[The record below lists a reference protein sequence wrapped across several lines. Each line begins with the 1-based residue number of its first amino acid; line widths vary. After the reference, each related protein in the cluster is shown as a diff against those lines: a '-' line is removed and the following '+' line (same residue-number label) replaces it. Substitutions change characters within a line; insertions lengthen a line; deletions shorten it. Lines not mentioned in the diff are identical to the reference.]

1 MSTQIQK
8 IDLNEQQINTLNQA
22 GVIPKGTP
30 LPIIQ
35 VFAETCKQHNL
46 SPFKKEIY
54 LVKYGNG
61 DKEKYHTIIGID
73 GARTKAARTGQYAGK
88 TDVKFNIKSNGEY
101 MTAFEVKESGKPPV
115 SATVTVK
122 RILSG
127 IVCEYTHTAVFAEFY
142 PSYGKSNDYSKAAVM
157 PIQMISKVAESFA
170 LKQAFSD
177 ELAGLH
183 IEEEGEAFEAQ
194 PQKPTIEISKKPE
207 LTPSHEQWGNVVAA
221 LSMNQCDMNYIRA
234 RFSLTDTTILNL
246 ENAVKKYGNQSI

>member
-1 MSTQIQK
+1 MKEIQ
-8 IDLNEQQINTLNQA
+8 LSNEQINTLSKA
-22 GVIPKGTP
+22 GVIPDGTP

-54 LVKYGNG
+54 LVAYG
-61 DKEKYHTIIGID
+61 KKYHTIIGID
-73 GARTKAARTGQYAGK
+73 GARSKAARTGQYAGK
-88 TDVKFNIKSNGEY
+88 SDAKFNLKSNGEF
-101 MTAFEVKESGKPPV
+101 MTAFDVKESGKPPV

-122 RILSG
+122 RIVGGVL
-127 IVCEYTHTAVFAEFY
+127 CDFTHTAVFSEFY
-142 PSYGKSNDYSKAAVM
+142 PSFGKAGDYSKAGVM

-207 LTPSHEQWGNVVAA
+207 LNQNHEQWENVVAA
-221 LSMNQCDMNYIRA
+221 LSMSQCDMDYVRA
-234 RFSLTDTTILNL
+234 RFSMTDTTILNL
-246 ENAVKKYGNQSI
+246 ENAVKEYGN